1 MRTNKYIYEDKTFYV
16 YEVELEN
23 KTYKVGSE
31 NLFTFNNEKILTFPN
46 YFEVVVKDE
55 KGREKSLCDL
65 DNEIIIF
72 LDKEFDESEEEFEE
86 RIKEEI
92 KTIPLYQYC

>member
-1 MRTNKYIYEDKTFYV
+1 MKTNKYTYENSTFYV

-23 KTYKVGSE
+23 KTYKIGSE
-31 NLFTFNNEKILTFPN
+31 NLFEFNNEKILTYPK
-46 YFEVVVKDE
+46 YFEVVVIDE
-55 KGREKSLCDL
+55 NGKEKSLCDL

-72 LDKEFDESEEEFEE
+72 LDREFDESEEVFEE

-92 KTIPLYQYC
+92 RTIPLYQYC

>member
-1 MRTNKYIYEDKTFYV
+1 MKTNKYTYENSTFYV

-23 KTYKVGSE
+23 KTYKIGSE
-31 NLFTFNNEKILTFPN
+31 NLFEFNNEKILTYPK
-46 YFEVVVKDE
+46 YFEVVVIDE
-55 KGREKSLCDL
+55 NGKEKSLCDL

-72 LDKEFDESEEEFEE
+72 LDREFDESEEEFEE

-92 KTIPLYQYC
+92 RTIPLYQYC